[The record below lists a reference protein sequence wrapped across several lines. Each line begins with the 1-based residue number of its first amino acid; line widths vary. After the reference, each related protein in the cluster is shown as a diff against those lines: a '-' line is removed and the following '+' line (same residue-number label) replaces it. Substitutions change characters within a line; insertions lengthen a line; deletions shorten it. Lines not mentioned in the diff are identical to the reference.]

1 MFAETRSMT
10 RSWSERTARAQ
21 SMRENTVPS
30 GDLGGQHTGA
40 VMVQES
46 GDANHGWS

>member
-1 MFAETRSMT
+1 MFAET
-10 RSWSERTARAQ
+10 RSWSERTARAEAQ